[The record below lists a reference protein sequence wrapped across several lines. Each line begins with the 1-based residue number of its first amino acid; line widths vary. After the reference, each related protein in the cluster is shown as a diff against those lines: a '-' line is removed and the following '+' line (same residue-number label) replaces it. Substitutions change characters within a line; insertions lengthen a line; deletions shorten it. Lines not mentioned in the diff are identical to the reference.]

1 MKKTILASTIIASAF
16 LSGCVVHKQII
27 TKSTVFGFQAST
39 PMVGSAGAIAVQFGL
54 IRSEYISNPTSI
66 GTNIF
71 AAPLTSHV
79 QANLN
84 PLTQSATEDIGTK

>member
-1 MKKTILASTIIASAF
+1 MKKILIASFAA
-16 LSGCVVHKQII
+16 LVLTGCASKQVLMK
-27 TKSTVFGFQAST
+27 TTVFGFNAQT
-39 PMVGSAGAIAVQFGL
+39 PSISGAGAIVVQIGL
-54 IRSEYISNPTSI
+54 IRSEYISNPT
-66 GTNIF
+66 GTNQEF

>member
-1 MKKTILASTIIASAF
+1 MKKIILIPIVCLLLT
-16 LSGCVVHKQII
+16 GCLADKQVLMK
-27 TKSTVFGFQAST
+27 TTVFGFNAQT
-39 PMVGSAGAIAVQFGL
+39 PAVAGAGAVVIQIGL
-54 IRSEYISNPTSI
+54 IRSEYISNPTS
-66 GTNIF
+66 TNEVH

>member
-1 MKKTILASTIIASAF
+1 MKKLILIP
-16 LSGCVVHKQII
+16 LSCLLLTGCLADKQVLMK
-27 TKSTVFGFQAST
+27 TTVFGFNAQT
-39 PMVGSAGAIAVQFGL
+39 PALAGAGAVVVQIGL
-54 IRSEYISNPTSI
+54 IRSEYISNPTSKA
-66 GTNIF
+66 TNIY